1 MMNLSQVEAFRAVVL
16 SGSTTA
22 AARVLHTSQPNV
34 SRLISQLE
42 KAIGLLLFERS
53 PGKLT
58 LTEEGHTFFTEVQ
71 RSFLGLERLDET
83 ADKIRRFGTGELRI
97 AAVSTIA
104 FGLLPRAI
112 KRFAQDHP
120 EVGISI
126 HMGHSSVISQ
136 WVDSHFCDLGI
147 VSQLSRQD
155 ISTER
160 DVLYRIDGVCLMPEN
175 HRLAQKKRLTPIDLE
190 GETFISSAKPDE
202 LRKTVDRIF
211 DEAGVKRIINIET
224 SYSSIIWS
232 LVGLGMGVSIVNPL
246 AVQDYRSAPVVTR
259 PFAPALPY
267 EGILIIPKGRPANR
281 LVAKFSDVLR
291 MVAREECEALLA
303 K

>member
-58 LTEEGHTFFTEVQ
+58 PTEEGLAFFSEVQ

-155 ISTER
+155 LTTEP
-160 DVLYRIDGVCLMPEN
+160 DVIFQIDGVCLMPEN
-175 HRLAQKKRLTPIDLE
+175 HRLAQRKRLTPIDLE
-190 GETFISSAKPDE
+190 GETFISLAKPDE
-202 LRKTVDRIF
+202 LRKSVDRIF
-211 DEAGVKRIINIET
+211 DEAGVKRKINIET
-224 SYSSIIWS
+224 SYSSTIWS

-246 AVQDYRSAPVVTR
+246 AAQDYRMAPVVIR
-259 PFAPALPY
+259 PFDPVLQY
-267 EGILIIPKGRPANR
+267 EGILIIPKGRPSNR
-281 LVAKFSDVLR
+281 LVVKFSEVLR
-291 MVAREECEALLA
+291 QIAREECEALQGE
-303 K
+303 